1 VFRHHSSDDRQSAPP
16 EAARLSDPR
25 PELFDQAEYE
35 DLEVL
40 DAVPVLRGATARPI
54 ELLRAPGALS
64 PAVVQTAAL
73 VGASV
78 VAGAATVAM
87 AQRRRTRRIA
97 RRRRRMFGPVL
108 ASRSFLVDVHVL
120 GERGK

>member
-1 VFRHHSSDDRQSAPP
+1 MFRPKPSDDPQSAARADDPP
-16 EAARLSDPR
+16 PA
-25 PELFDQAEYE
+25 LFDQAAFE
-35 DLEVL
+35 DEHEVL
-40 DAVPVLRGATARPI
+40 DAVPVLRDVTLRPI
-54 ELLRAPGALS
+54 ELLRAPVALS

-87 AQRRRTRRIA
+87 AQRRRTRRMA
-97 RRRRRMFGPVL
+97 RRRTRLFGPVL